1 MKRLSKEIKIGAT
14 FIISIALL
22 YIGVNFLKGS
32 NVFSHDKT
40 YYTIVSNASG
50 VAPSSVIHVNGY
62 QVGTVT
68 GVKYDYN
75 APNRIVITLRVNESL
90 RIPQGSRAYLIN
102 ELLGGVSVDLRLGE
116 GTTYYAEGDT
126 IESGTAHGLTG
137 EIEHVMLPQINAMMP
152 KIDSLVTSLHR
163 IAAAPHI
170 SQSLQLAEQLA
181 TKLNTTAD
189 ALNRLLRHDMPELL
203 STIQH
208 TGNNLEKMTTELSAT
223 DYTAMMAQVNNTIDN
238 LHTLSET
245 LNSDS
250 GTVGRLLNDTAF
262 YNRLNGV
269 CTNAELLIEDI
280 KQHPSRYINI
290 TIFGKKQP

>member
-1 MKRLSKEIKIGAT
+1 MKPLSKEIKIGAT

-32 NVFSHDKT
+32 NVFSHDNT
-40 YYTIVSNASG
+40 YYMVVSNAG
-50 VAPSSVIHVNGY
+50 GIAPSSVINTNGY

-68 GVKYDYN
+68 SVKYDYS
-75 APNRIVITLRVNESL
+75 APNRIVVTLRVNESL
-90 RIPQGSRAYLIN
+90 RIPKGSRAYLIN
-102 ELLGGVSVDLRLGE
+102 ELLGGVSVDLRLSPN
-116 GTTYYAEGDT
+116 TDYYADGDT

-152 KIDSLVTSLHR
+152 KIDSLITSLNT
-163 IAAAPHI
+163 IAASPHI
-170 SQSLQLAEQLA
+170 AQSLQQAELLAI
-181 TKLNTTAD
+181 KLNTTAD
-189 ALNRLLRHDMPELL
+189 ALNQLLHKDVPQLMNTLQ
-203 STIQH
+203 S
-208 TGNNLEKMTTELSAT
+208 TGNNLEKITSELSET
-223 DYTAMMAQVNNTIDN
+223 DYKETMDRINSTINN
-238 LHTLSET
+238 LYTLSET

-290 TIFGKKQP
+290 SVFGRK